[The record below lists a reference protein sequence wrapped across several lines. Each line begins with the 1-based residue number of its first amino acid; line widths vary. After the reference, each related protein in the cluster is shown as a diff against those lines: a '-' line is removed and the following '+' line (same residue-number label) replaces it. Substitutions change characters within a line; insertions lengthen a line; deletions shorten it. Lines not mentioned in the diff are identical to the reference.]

1 MLGLLKN
8 HTYSIGI
15 ETGIDCLKLAQLGKN
30 GKGISLIAGSSK
42 NRPEDMKPGSSD
54 WQKWAIEN
62 IRLLTTYG
70 NFRGKEVI
78 AAMPTSE
85 VFIDHIKMSK
95 TEDSKLQDAVFSKIK
110 QKLPFEPLREN
121 TMMKYIPT
129 EEDNFLVM
137 ATERKIIERHLAIYE
152 EAGLSIKS
160 IGVWPT
166 ALTNSYVRFFGRR
179 KSDLNAVVML
189 ICIEA
194 NCINVVICR
203 HKNPLFARSVS
214 IGVKQLDDEQVVAKL
229 VMELTACK
237 RQFGMMYRKT
247 RIERLIFLSG
257 QAVDRSVCAQI
268 SKQLEMPA
276 QMGDCLAAVEIAN
289 SCRLA
294 RDRERDKERS
304 GNPIDRRD
312 SQVNWAVA
320 FGLSLS

>member
-1 MLGLLKN
+1 MFELLKN
-8 HTYSIGI
+8 HAYSIGV
-15 ETGIDCLKLAQLGKN
+15 ETGDDRLKLAQLGVN
-30 GKGISLIAGSSK
+30 GKGLSLIAGSSK
-42 NRPEDMKPGSSD
+42 DRPEDMKPGSSD

-62 IRLLTTYG
+62 IHLLTAYG

-78 AAMPTSE
+78 ATVPTSE
-85 VFIDHIKMSK
+85 VFIDHIRMSK

-110 QKLPFEPLREN
+110 QKLPFEPLQEN
-121 TMMKYIPT
+121 TMMKYIST

-137 ATERKIIERHLAIYE
+137 ATERKIIDRHLAIYE

-166 ALTNSYVRFFGRR
+166 ALTNCYVRFFGRR
-179 KSDLNAVVML
+179 KSDLEAVVML
-189 ICIEA
+189 VCIEA

-203 HKNPLFARSVS
+203 HKNPLFARSVP
-214 IGVKQLDDEQVVAKL
+214 IAVEQLDDEQVISKL

-237 RQFGMMYRKT
+237 RQFGMMYRKAQ
-247 RIERLIFLSG
+247 IERLIFLSG
-257 QAVDRSVCAQI
+257 QAVDKNVCAAI
-268 SKQLEMPA
+268 SKQLEMSA
-276 QMGDCLAAVEIAN
+276 LMGDCLAAVEIAN

-304 GNPIDRRD
+304 GTTIDRRD
-312 SQVNWAVA
+312 SRVNWAVT